1 MAAEEK
7 DYRIQSQVFD
17 GIVRTPNRAMMRA
30 VGLNDESFKMPKVG
44 VANTE
49 SQVTPCN
56 MHMGELAH
64 EAIEGIKEHGFHPF
78 EFHTITISD
87 GISMGTPGMRFSL
100 PSRDL
105 IADSIETVVNGECMD
120 GVVAFGGCD
129 KNIPGC
135 LIGIANTGVP
145 AVFVYGGTILPGQ
158 VDGKDVDIV
167 SAFEVVGRY
176 NAGKATEEE
185 VRQVELNACPGA
197 GACGGM
203 YTANTMASAAEA
215 LGMSLP
221 GSSSHPAVTTDKHED
236 AKAAGKAVCNL
247 IEKRIYPKDIMTKKA
262 FENAI
267 VLTMAL
273 GGSTNAILH
282 LLAIAHAIEVDV
294 TLEDFERIQK
304 NVPHIA
310 DLKPSGRYVFNDLY
324 NVGGI
329 PAVLRYLLKEGFI
342 HGDCLTVTGKTM
354 AENLED
360 FEDLTP
366 GQDVI
371 LSLQNPKRAD
381 GPLIILHGNLAP
393 EGAVSKLSGVSKVY
407 HSGPARVFDTEDD
420 AVEAVMSGS
429 IKGGESI
436 IVRYVGPKGGPGMPE
451 MLSLSSIISG
461 KGMDE
466 DVALI
471 TDGRFSGG
479 SHGFVIGHVS
489 PEAIVGGPIALVQD
503 GDIITIDTEKRT
515 MMLEVSTEELA
526 ARYEKIEMRPL
537 HSKGVLGKYAHNV
550 TSASKGA
557 VTDYLNRDKTESS
570 IDYSK

>member
-1 MAAEEK
+1 MAEEK

-30 VGLNDESFKMPKVG
+30 VGLDDESFKKPKVG

-56 MHMGELAH
+56 MHMGELAN
-64 EAIEGIKEHGFHPF
+64 EAIAGIKDHGFHPF

-100 PSRDL
+100 PSRDI
-105 IADSIETVVNGECMD
+105 IADSIETVINGECMD

-185 VRQVELNACPGA
+185 VREVELNACPGA

-221 GSSSHPAVTTDKHED
+221 GSSSHPAVTRDKHED

-282 LLAIAHAIEVDV
+282 LLAIAHSIEVDV
-294 TLEDFERIQK
+294 TLKDFERIQK
-304 NVPHIA
+304 EVPHIA

-324 NVGGI
+324 KVGGV
-329 PAVLRYLLKEGFI
+329 PAVLRYLLKAGFI

-354 AENLED
+354 AENLAEFD
-360 FEDLTP
+360 DLTE

-371 LSLQNPKRAD
+371 MSLQNPKRAD
-381 GPLIILHGNLAP
+381 GPLIVLHGNLAP
-393 EGAVSKLSGVSKVY
+393 EGAVSKLSGVSKSY
-407 HSGPARVFDTEDD
+407 HSGPARVFNTEDD

-451 MLSLSSIISG
+451 MLSLSSILSG

-466 DVALI
+466 AVALI

-489 PEAIVGGPIALVQD
+489 PEAIVGGPIALVED
-503 GDIITIDTEKRT
+503 GDIITIDTEKHT
-515 MMLEVSTEELA
+515 MMLEVSDEELA
-526 ARYEKIEMRPL
+526 ARHAKLELPAL

-557 VTDYLNRDKTESS
+557 VTDYLNREKTESTV
-570 IDYSK
+570 DYSK

>member
-1 MAAEEK
+1 MAEEK

-30 VGLNDESFKMPKVG
+30 VGLDDESFKKPKVG
-44 VANTE
+44 IANTE
-49 SQVTPCN
+49 SQITPCN
-56 MHMGELAH
+56 MHMGTLAD
-64 EAIEGIKEHGFHPF
+64 EAIAGIRDHGFHPF

-105 IADSIETVVNGECMD
+105 IADSIETVVNGESMD

-135 LIGIANTGVP
+135 LIGIANADVP
-145 AVFVYGGTILPGQ
+145 AVFVYGGTILPGKNSAGE
-158 VDGKDVDIV
+158 DLDIV

-185 VRQVELNACPGA
+185 VYEVELNACPGA
-197 GACGGM
+197 GSCGGM

-221 GSSSHPAVTTDKHED
+221 GSSSHPAVTQEKHID
-236 AKAAGKAVCNL
+236 SKAAGEAVCQL
-247 IEKRIYPKDIMTKKA
+247 IEKRIFPKDIMTKKA

-282 LLAIAHAIEVDV
+282 LLAIAHSVEVDV
-294 TLEDFERIQK
+294 SLEDFERIQK
-304 NVPHIA
+304 KVPHIA
-310 DLKPSGRYVFNDLY
+310 DLKPSGRYVFNDLFK
-324 NVGGI
+324 VGGV
-329 PAVLRYLLKEGFI
+329 PAVLRYLYKEGFI

-354 AENLED
+354 AENLAEFD
-360 FEDLTP
+360 DLEE

-371 LSLQNPKRAD
+371 LSLQKPKRAD

-393 EGAVSKLSGVSKVY
+393 EGAVSKLSGVSKSY
-407 HSGPARVFDTEDD
+407 HSGPARVFDNEDD
-420 AVEAVMSGS
+420 AVEAVMNDS
-429 IKGGESI
+429 IKKGDSI
-436 IVRYVGPKGGPGMPE
+436 IVRYAGPKGGPGMPE

-461 KGMDE
+461 KGIDE
-466 DVALI
+466 EVALI

-489 PEAIVGGPIALVQD
+489 PEAVVGGPIALVKD
-503 GDIITIDTEKRT
+503 GDIITIDTIERT
-515 MMLEVSTEELA
+515 MMLEVSNEVLADRYEELVLP
-526 ARYEKIEMRPL
+526 PL
-537 HSKGVLGKYAHNV
+537 HSKGVLGKFAHNV

-557 VTDYLNRDKTESS
+557 VTDYLNRDQTESMV
-570 IDYSK
+570 DYSR